1 MLRKITGS
9 NNEQYG
15 VYYVVFGS
23 IAGYDRLVNE
33 YFWSGPYED
42 LKTAVNRALELSR
55 SHQNDDAFVVRKYK
69 ICDD

>member
-23 IAGYDRLVNE
+23 LAGYDRLVKE

-42 LKTAVNRALELSR
+42 LKTAVVQARELSR
-55 SHQNDDAFVVRKYK
+55 SHQNDNSFVVRKYK
-69 ICDD
+69 GRS